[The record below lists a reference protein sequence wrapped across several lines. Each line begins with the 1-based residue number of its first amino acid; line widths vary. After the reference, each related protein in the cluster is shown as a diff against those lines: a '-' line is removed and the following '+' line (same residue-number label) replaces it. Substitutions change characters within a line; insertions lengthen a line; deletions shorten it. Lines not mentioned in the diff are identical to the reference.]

1 MFKQS
6 NKVILLKS
14 IKSHRLEILNFAE
27 KKLHA
32 RQGGRSVV
40 KYLSCAVDKFILNL
54 WHEVGGT
61 VGTYVDI
68 VAVGGYGRAELC
80 PYSDWDILFLV
91 PEGKNLEVNKKI
103 SDFTQLLWDAGADLG
118 HAVRTP
124 RQAKDFALSNHHAQT
139 ALMESRLV
147 SGVGRLY
154 RQLNTSVKP
163 QHWSKKQRLSFC
175 LEKIDECKAR
185 RDLHGGTAF
194 VMEPDCK
201 NGQGGLRD
209 VSTIFWLAMAWYGV
223 STARELI
230 KKGLVEEVEFE
241 GFVGSRDFLWRI
253 RSGLHFLAGRENDR
267 LLFGYQA
274 DLADRFRYRDSAG
287 SSAVERFLKNYFL
300 NVRRIDD
307 LSSLFLQHFEE
318 EIKPPS
324 RFSRRI
330 LLDGG
335 MQVRKNNVG
344 IFDERKFLS
353 DPLNMLR
360 IFSEGQ
366 REERR
371 IDSAALR
378 VVRKNSR
385 DITAAVRSSKE
396 ANNIFLGILRAS
408 RNVTTAL
415 SEMHETGVLGQFCP
429 DFKRITGHGQ
439 FDRYHHYTV
448 DAHTIRA
455 IDILRD
461 FRIERGQ
468 FIEMPLASKLMS
480 QLERPELIYVAVL
493 FHDIAKGRV
502 GDHSLLGEVLVKKF
516 CRRLGL
522 STDDAGIV
530 GWLVLH
536 HLALSKAAQH
546 YDLSDPKVI
555 SDFANFVGDRERLV
569 YLFVMTVADVAAVGP
584 GTWTEWKGHLF
595 SQLFYEV
602 EAHLRIGHGAP
613 EDFEH
618 RVATRRKSVLQG
630 LTGGQKKSASKVLEI
645 FSDTMIMRFTPSFL
659 LSLCSLLEDK
669 FGVHFIVN
677 KEGGYTQVLTWGM
690 DREKLFFDLTAALAE
705 GNTKVLTAHAYGLR
719 DERVLDE
726 FHITDS
732 KDSPIE
738 EAGQLE
744 RLGDRF
750 LRVHSEELGPQTNW
764 NIKYDVLMKAIP
776 VSVRHHEA
784 ASDSSTAVEVVAADR
799 KGLLCALAK
808 ALSEADVDLCG
819 ANISTFGQEA
829 IDVFFVTDRQG
840 NKLGKKTLNDLISR
854 LSAAAELPTASTA
867 A

>member
-1 MFKQS
+1 MSKQS
-6 NKVILLKS
+6 NKVILSESVKS
-14 IKSHRLEILNFAE
+14 QRLEMLNFVE
-27 KKLHA
+27 KKLDA
-32 RQGGRSVV
+32 RQGGRSIV
-40 KYLSCAVDKFILNL
+40 KYLSSAVDKLILNR

-61 VGTYVDI
+61 VGTHVDI

-80 PYSDWDILFLV
+80 PYSDWDLLFLV
-91 PEGKNLEVNKKI
+91 PEGKNPELNKRI
-103 SDFTQLLWDAGADLG
+103 SDFTQLLWDAGTDLG

-124 RQAKDFALSNHHAQT
+124 GQAKDFALSNHHAQT

-147 SGVGRLY
+147 SGAGRLY

-163 QHWSKKQRLSFC
+163 QHWSKNRRLSFC

-185 RDLHGGTAF
+185 RDSHGGTAF

-230 KKGLVEEVEFE
+230 KKGLVEEIEFE
-241 GFVGSRDFLWRI
+241 EFVSSRDFLWRI

-274 DLADRFRYRDSAG
+274 DLADRFRYRDSTK

-307 LSSLFLQHFEE
+307 LSSLFLQHFQE

-335 MQVRKNNVG
+335 MQVRKNSVG
-344 IFDERKFLS
+344 IFDEREFLS
-353 DPLNMLR
+353 DPLNLLR

-366 REERR
+366 KEERR

-385 DITAAVRSSKE
+385 DINATVRFSKD
-396 ANNIFLGILRAS
+396 ANNIFLGILRAT
-408 RNVTTAL
+408 RNVATAL
-415 SEMHETGVLGQFCP
+415 SEMHETGVLGQLCP

-468 FIEMPLASKLMS
+468 FIDMPLASKLMP

-493 FHDIAKGRV
+493 FHDIAKGRG
-502 GDHSLLGEVLVKKF
+502 GDHSLLGEALVKKF

-522 STDDAGIV
+522 SNDDAEIV

-536 HLALSKAAQH
+536 HLALSKVAQH

-555 SDFANFVGDRERLV
+555 SDFSNFVGDRERLV

-595 SQLFYEV
+595 SQLFYEA
-602 EAHLRIGHGAP
+602 EAYLRIGRGAP
-613 EDFEH
+613 KDFEH
-618 RVATRRKSVLQG
+618 RVVTRRESVLQG
-630 LTGGQKKSASKVLEI
+630 LIGDQKKSASKILDI
-645 FSDTMIMRFTPSFL
+645 FTDTMIMRFTPTSL
-659 LSLCSLLEDK
+659 LSFCSLLEDK

-690 DREKLFFDLTAALAE
+690 DREKLFFDLTTALAE
-705 GNTKVLTAHAYGLR
+705 GCTKVLTAHAYGLR

-738 EAGQLE
+738 EAGQLD
-744 RLGDRF
+744 RLRARF
-750 LRVHSEELGPQTNW
+750 LKVHSGEVEPQTKW
-764 NIKYDVLMKAIP
+764 NLKYDVLMKAIP

-784 ASDSSTAVEVVAADR
+784 ASDSYTAVEVVAADR
-799 KGLLCALAK
+799 EGLLCTLAK
-808 ALSEADVDLCG
+808 ALSEADVDLSG
-819 ANISTFGQEA
+819 ANISTFGEKA

-840 NKLGKKTLNDLISR
+840 NKLGKKTLNDLINR
-854 LSAAAELPTASTA
+854 LSDAAELPTASTA